1 MRFAC
6 DEGAPKSILLW
17 RTVALFLLAALAAN
31 LSSALNPSKQISQYA
46 HTAWRTQD
54 GLFSGTPIVIA
65 QTADGYLWIGTNIGL
80 VQFDGVR
87 FVPWNPP
94 AGQRL
99 LDPRIFALLGTR
111 DGSLWIG
118 TGYSVS
124 QLKNG
129 ELVNYP
135 QISGRILSLLEDDEG
150 TVWLVRTQ
158 ITDAMGPLCRI
169 KNQHLHCYGAGDGLP
184 LQLTTQ
190 LARTDSSDLW
200 VAGYAQLSR
209 WKPGSSK
216 LYFEETPQRPD
227 GFASLRAIA
236 AGKDGD
242 VWAALSK
249 SVLPLQLQHIE
260 HGIETTRDFPGVN
273 VNNSEVIS
281 LFVDR
286 ANAIW
291 IGTSNHGIFHVE
303 GDQVDHFGSAD
314 GLSSDAVG
322 TFFQDAEG
330 TVWVV
335 TAAGIDNFRDLRV
348 ASYSMREGL
357 SAAGASSVLASRD
370 GSVWIGN
377 YRALDHFRDNRFS
390 AIRTGQGLPE
400 IMSRRSS
407 KTMRAGS
414 GSDWTPG
421 FGFTT
426 VACFAP

>member
-190 LARTDSSDLW
+190 LA
-200 VAGYAQLSR
+200 
-209 WKPGSSK
+209 
-216 LYFEETPQRPD
+216 
-227 GFASLRAIA
+227 
-236 AGKDGD
+236 
-242 VWAALSK
+242 
-249 SVLPLQLQHIE
+249 
-260 HGIETTRDFPGVN
+260 
-273 VNNSEVIS
+273 
-281 LFVDR
+281 
-286 ANAIW
+286 
-291 IGTSNHGIFHVE
+291 
-303 GDQVDHFGSAD
+303 
-314 GLSSDAVG
+314 
-322 TFFQDAEG
+322 
-330 TVWVV
+330 
-335 TAAGIDNFRDLRV
+335 
-348 ASYSMREGL
+348 
-357 SAAGASSVLASRD
+357 
-370 GSVWIGN
+370 
-377 YRALDHFRDNRFS
+377 
-390 AIRTGQGLPE
+390 
-400 IMSRRSS
+400 
-407 KTMRAGS
+407 
-414 GSDWTPG
+414 
-421 FGFTT
+421 
-426 VACFAP
+426 